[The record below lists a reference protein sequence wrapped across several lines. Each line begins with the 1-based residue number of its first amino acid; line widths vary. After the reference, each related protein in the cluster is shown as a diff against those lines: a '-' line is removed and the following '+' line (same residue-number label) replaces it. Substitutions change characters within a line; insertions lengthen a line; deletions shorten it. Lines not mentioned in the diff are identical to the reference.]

1 MSERLDAIAF
11 KKSQNDKP
19 YAVRL
24 GSAVPKREGPG
35 YTVYLDAIPA
45 PENGQYVISIVP
57 QRSRDGG
64 GRSADF

>member
-11 KKSQNDKP
+11 KKGQNDKT

-64 GRSADF
+64 GRRDDF